1 MANES
6 TTTSLAG
13 LVDDIQGESLMIL
26 QDNAGLQEL
35 VRSVDT
41 MGTPGKTYDFPI
53 YGAVTSA
60 DVTQVA
66 EGTDH
71 TTNKQITN
79 AATAATVEEHVIMA
93 VATKLA
99 VESSRD
105 DVIQEISVLFASA
118 MLAKLEDDIVGL
130 ASGFSQ
136 TVCGAAVSMTVDHW
150 YDAIRQIKAASGNL
164 NELAAALSP
173 KSYYGAKGLRSLLIN
188 TTSVNS
194 GSVAQKWVEMGM
206 VDTQFGMPA
215 LISNEIAEDVGSS
228 DVAANMIW
236 TRGAIGLH
244 TKNLMDVEEE
254 PNASLRGKE
263 IVATG
268 RWKQIELV
276 DAWGVYFAC
285 NTD

>member
-1 MANES
+1 MANETTS
-6 TTTSLAG
+6 TTLAG

-26 QDNAGLQEL
+26 QDTAGLQEL
-35 VRSVDT
+35 VRTVDT
-41 MGTPGKTYDFPI
+41 VGTPGKTYDFPI

-71 TTNKQITN
+71 STNKSITN

-99 VESSRD
+99 VLSSRD
-105 DVIQEISVLFASA
+105 DVISEISVLFASA

-150 YDAIRQIKAASGNL
+150 YDAIRQIKAASGDL
-164 NELAAALSP
+164 NQLAAALSP

-188 TTSVNS
+188 TTAANA
-194 GSVAQKWVEMGM
+194 GLFAQKWLEMGM

-215 LISNEIAEDVGSS
+215 LISNEIAEDVGAS

-236 TRGAIGLH
+236 SRGAIGLH
-244 TKNLMDVEEE
+244 TKDLMDVEYE
-254 PNASLRGKE
+254 PDASLRGTQ

-276 DAWGVYFAC
+276 DTWGVYFAC

>member
-1 MANES
+1 MANE
-6 TTTSLAG
+6 TTSTSLAG

-26 QDNAGLQEL
+26 QDNAGLTES
-35 VRSVDT
+35 VRAVDT

-93 VATKLA
+93 VATKLS
-99 VESSRD
+99 VEASRD
-105 DVIQEISVLFASA
+105 DVIEEISNLFASA

-136 TVCGAAVSMTVDHW
+136 TVAGAAVTMTVDHW

-164 NELAAALSP
+164 RELFAALSP

-188 TTSVNS
+188 TTSINS
-194 GSVAQKWVEMGM
+194 GSVAQKWIEMGM

-244 TKNLMDVEEE
+244 TKDLMDVEEE

-268 RWKQIELV
+268 RWKEIELV
-276 DAWGVYFAC
+276 NNWGVYFAC

>member
-1 MANES
+1 MANET

-26 QDNAGLQEL
+26 QDNAGLL
-35 VRSVDT
+35 DTVRHVDT
-41 MGTPGKTYDFPI
+41 MGQPGKTYDFPI

-93 VATKLA
+93 VATKLSVQA
-99 VESSRD
+99 SRD

-136 TVCGAAVSMTVDHW
+136 TVCGAAVTMTIDHW

-173 KSYYGAKGLRSLLIN
+173 KSYYGAKGLRSLLAN
-188 TTSVNS
+188 TTSINS
-194 GSVAQKWVEMGM
+194 GSVAQKWIEMGM

-236 TRGAIGLH
+236 TRGAIGVH
-244 TKNLMDVEEE
+244 TKDLMDVEEE

-276 DAWGVYFAC
+276 NNWGVYFAC